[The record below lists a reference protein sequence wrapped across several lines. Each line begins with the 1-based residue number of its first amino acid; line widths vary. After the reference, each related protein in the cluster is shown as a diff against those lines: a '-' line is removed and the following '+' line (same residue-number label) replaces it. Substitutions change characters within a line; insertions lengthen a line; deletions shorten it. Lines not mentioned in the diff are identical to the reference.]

1 MSLTNEQ
8 IEARKAKIGGS
19 DIGAILGENK
29 YKTAYEVWEEKIE
42 GKSTDLSQNKSVVI
56 GKLLESDL
64 IDTYER
70 RYNSLCIRP
79 ANTFYSEKY
88 EFMSANLDAIAVQDF
103 PENNQLEW
111 QFGEK
116 KIVEIKTASTFNK
129 DEWGP
134 SGSQIV
140 PSSYYAQVAY
150 YMLVSGYN
158 NAEIFVGFI
167 DEKIIGEILCELYA
181 ASQESRPQNFSKIV
195 EKMEYR
201 IYRFYRDQEL
211 EDLILNSA
219 QMFYNNHMKPW
230 IDSGI
235 KNPPPMDFSNKNF
248 RGYIN
253 KKYSI
258 SEGSEIKLPNE
269 FVEIKNNYLLAT
281 NESKNFERIAQEE
294 KSKILVA
301 MGNNEKALLSDGTYF
316 LRKTIKRKESI
327 VKACEYIKFEFKQ
340 PKEIKGEI

>member
-8 IEARKAKIGGS
+8 IEARKVKIGGS

-64 IDTYER
+64 IDTYEK

-88 EFMSANLDAIAVQDF
+88 EFMSANLDAIGVDDF
-103 PENNQLEW
+103 LSHDFENCIVS
-111 QFGEK
+111 EK
-116 KIVEIKTASTFNK
+116 KIIEIKTASTFNK

-181 ASQESRPQNFSKIV
+181 SSQESRPQNFSKIV
-195 EKMEYR
+195 EKMECR
-201 IYRFYRDQEL
+201 VYRFHRDQEL

-258 SEGSEIKLPNE
+258 SEGAEIKLPNE
-269 FVEIKNNYLLAT
+269 FIEIKNNYLLAT

-294 KSKILVA
+294 KSKIVVA

>member
-8 IEARKAKIGGS
+8 IENRKSKIGGS

-29 YKTAYEVWEEKIE
+29 YKTAYELWEEKVE
-42 GKSTDLSQNKSVVI
+42 GKSTDLSNNKSVVI
-56 GKLLESDL
+56 GKLLEPDL
-64 IDTYER
+64 IDAYEKIS
-70 RYNSLCIRP
+70 NSLCIRP
-79 ANTFYSEKY
+79 VNTFYSEKY
-88 EFMSANLDAIAVQDF
+88 EFMSANLDAIAVQDYTTDDA
-103 PENNQLEW
+103 PEW
-111 QFGEK
+111 PFGEK
-116 KIVEIKTASTFNK
+116 KIVEIKTASTFNR

-158 NAEIFVGFI
+158 NAEIFVGFV

-181 ASQESRPQNFSKIV
+181 ASQESRPQDFSKIV

-201 IYRFYRDQEL
+201 VYKFHRDEEL
-211 EDLILNSA
+211 EELILNAA

-230 IDSGI
+230 IESGI

-258 SEGSEIKLPNE
+258 SEGSEIKLPDE
-269 FVEIKNNYLLAT
+269 FIEIKDNYLLASK
-281 NESKNFERIAQEE
+281 ESKNFDRIAQEE
-294 KSKILVA
+294 KAKILVG

-316 LRKTIKRKESI
+316 LRKTIKRKEAI

-340 PKEIKGEI
+340 PKEIKGEF